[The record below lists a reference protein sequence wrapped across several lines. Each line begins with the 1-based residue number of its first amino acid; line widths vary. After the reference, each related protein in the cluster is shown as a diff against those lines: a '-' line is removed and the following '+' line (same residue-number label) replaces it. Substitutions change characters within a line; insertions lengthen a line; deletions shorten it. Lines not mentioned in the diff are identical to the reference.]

1 MRMFPSD
8 NPQRFL
14 VLIAPFLIFILIS
27 PIYIIID
34 DYLFFQKATK
44 TKAVVEYNKALEKET
59 SPPFWPGSDIREWN
73 TFREFY
79 PVLIF
84 ETLENEKIIAV
95 LKEKDR
101 LSTKETL
108 DNLVYKR
115 GDIISIYYNPDNP
128 QDIRLEN
135 SLNKKDFLY
144 ITFYTILILFVFAMT
159 YKIIKLNLK
168 S

>member
-1 MRMFPSD
+1 MRIFPSD

-14 VLIAPFLIFILIS
+14 VLIIPFLIFILIS

-44 TKAVVEYNKALEKET
+44 TKAVVEYNKALEKEMF
-59 SPPFWPGSDIREWN
+59 PPFWPTSDIRKWN

-84 ETLENEKIIAV
+84 KTLENEEIIAV
-95 LKEKDR
+95 LKERDR
-101 LSTKETL
+101 LFTKETL
-108 DNLVYKR
+108 DDLLYKR

-128 QDIRLEN
+128 QDIRLKN
-135 SLNKKDFLY
+135 SLNKNDFFY
-144 ITFYTILILFVFAMT
+144 IIFFTISILFIFTMT
-159 YKIIKLNLK
+159 YKIIKLDIK
-168 S
+168 R